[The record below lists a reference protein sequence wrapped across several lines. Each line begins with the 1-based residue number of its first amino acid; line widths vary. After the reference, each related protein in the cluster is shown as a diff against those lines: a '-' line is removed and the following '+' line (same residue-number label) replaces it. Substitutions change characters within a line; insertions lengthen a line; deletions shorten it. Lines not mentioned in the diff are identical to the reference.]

1 MNWLEPVLTAVV
13 SLLTGVGGSFLY
25 FRPKLK
31 EANANALKV
40 HAEAQDY
47 AYNTLVERM
56 NAMEKMYNEQF
67 KAQNN
72 TVAEL
77 RSEILRL
84 TKEKFANEQRIIQ
97 LEDENSKFKSRIDK
111 LEEELQEY
119 KRRTGKQSD

>member
-1 MNWLEPVLTAVV
+1 MTWLEPVLTAVV
-13 SLLTGVGGSFLY
+13 SIMTGVGGSFLY

-40 HAEAQDY
+40 HTEAQDY
-47 AYNTLVERM
+47 AYNVLVERM

-67 KAQNN
+67 KVQNN

-84 TKEKFANEQRIIQ
+84 TKAKFESERRIVQ
-97 LEDENSKFKSRIDK
+97 LEDENGALKSRIDS
-111 LEEELQEY
+111 LEKEVQEY
-119 KRRTGKQSD
+119 RKRAGK